1 VIQYSILGN
10 IEGGM
15 KVNYHSSWLYPPTA
29 SVRIGKHL
37 PTTQRRE
44 NKRDVRNVYTLARLV
59 DEGRGAGAK
68 YDEGCF
74 LLPVASVQMKYSNFL
89 FLRIG
94 SYTVCS

>member
-1 VIQYSILGN
+1 
-10 IEGGM
+10 M
-15 KVNYHSSWLYPPTA
+15 KVNYHPSWLHPPA
-29 SVRIGKHL
+29 EPVRIGKHL

-44 NKRDVRNVYTLARLV
+44 NKRDVRKVYILARLA

-89 FLRIG
+89 FLRMG
-94 SYTVCS
+94 S